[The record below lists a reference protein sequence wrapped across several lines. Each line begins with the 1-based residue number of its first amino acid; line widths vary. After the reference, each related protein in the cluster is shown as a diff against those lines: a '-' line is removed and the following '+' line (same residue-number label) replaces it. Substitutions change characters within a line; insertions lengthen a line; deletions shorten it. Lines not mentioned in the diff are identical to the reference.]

1 MRQDWE
7 PEDLIE
13 VWTLLEDDMKR
24 VRNKSGATRLGFALL
39 LKFFEVE
46 ARFPE
51 SAREVPAA
59 AVEYVAQQVKVPAG
73 AWAEYDWQSKAI
85 QRHRGE
91 IRAAYGFRAN
101 TEEDQDRLAAWLATE
116 LCPVEL
122 SRDRLAAAVV
132 ARCRN
137 DHVEPPA
144 PGQVRRLVGKAVKE
158 FEKRFCRSTL
168 DRLSHATR
176 SRLEDLVADDGT
188 EQGADGNGA
197 AVGGG
202 RSHFTELKTDPGA
215 PGLESLLAEV
225 NKLERVRRLE
235 LPADL
240 FADVSEKLAE
250 AWRARASK
258 EYPANLERMKPPRR
272 LTLLATLCHVR
283 QTEITDSLVDL
294 FIQLVLKINTRAE
307 RKVDKELGAELK
319 KVRGK
324 EAMLLRVAEAALS
337 EPSGTV
343 RRVIFP
349 VVGGEKTLKAL
360 AAEAA
365 ANEARYKAR
374 VRTVLRSSYSA
385 HWRRMLSPLLRAL
398 ELKCNNTAYRPV
410 MDAIDLLG
418 RYLEQPLKEGAFFD
432 PAETVPLD
440 GVVPEQW
447 RAAVVDDKGRVE
459 RIPYEL
465 CVLVA
470 LRDAVRRR
478 EIWVVGANR
487 WRNPED
493 DLPADFEDNRDVHYA
508 ALGQPQDAGEFIT
521 ALKAKLRTSLDR
533 FEQALAEGTTGGV
546 AIVKKHG
553 EPWIRVSPRGKQ
565 EEPESL
571 VAVKAEIERRW
582 GTIDLLDIL
591 KYAEFDTGFIAEFA
605 SVATRENLSK
615 DVLRRRLLLVL
626 FGLGT
631 NMGIKRVAV
640 TGKHGESE
648 ATLRRVRHLFV
659 NRANMRAA
667 LRKLVNATFA
677 ARDEMWWGTGTA
689 CASDSRKFGA
699 WSSNLMTE
707 WHQRYRG
714 PGVMIYWHVERKS
727 VCIYSQLK
735 SCSASEVASTIEGVL
750 RHCTDMEVDRQYTDT
765 HGASIVGFAFAHM
778 LDFKLMPRLKNIGSA
793 RLYRPAAGED
803 DNWPNLAPVLS
814 TKTINWDLIRQQYD
828 QIVKYTTAL
837 RLGTAE
843 AEQVLRRFT
852 RGGPKHPTY
861 QAIEELG
868 RAVRTAFVCD
878 YLADVE
884 LRQEIHEGLQV
895 VENWN
900 SANTDLFY
908 GKDGDLA
915 GADKE
920 SQEVSML
927 ALHLLQ
933 SALVHVN
940 TLLMQQVLADQKWA
954 DMLTDA
960 DRRALS
966 PLFWTHVNPY
976 GRFEL
981 DMNSRLQ
988 LDLTAPAQAV
998 PGPRSPQ
1005 GEAMPAGR

>member
-7 PEDLIE
+7 PEDLSE

-59 AVEYVAQQVKVPAG
+59 AVEYVAQQVKVPAE

-101 TEEDQDRLAAWLATE
+101 TEEDQERLAGWLATE

-137 DHVEPPA
+137 DHIEPPA

-158 FEKRFCRSTL
+158 FEARFCRGTL
-168 DRLSHATR
+168 DQLSHATR
-176 SRLEDLVADDGT
+176 SRLEDLIEGDTDEEANGNAAVAD
-188 EQGADGNGA
+188 
-197 AVGGG
+197 GG
-202 RSHFTELKTDPGA
+202 RSHFTELKADPGA

-235 LPADL
+235 LPSDL
-240 FADVSEKLAE
+240 FADVSEKLVD

-272 LTLLATLCHVR
+272 LTLLAALCHVR

-307 RKVDKELGAELK
+307 RKVEKELGAELK

-337 EPSGTV
+337 QPSGTV

-410 MDAIDLLG
+410 MDAIDLLKQ
-418 RYLEQPLKEGAFFD
+418 YLEQPLKEGAFFD

-447 RAAVVDDKGRVE
+447 RAAVVDDKGRAE

-470 LRDAVRRR
+470 LRDALRRR

-508 ALGQPQDAGEFIT
+508 ALGQPQDAGEFV
-521 ALKAKLRTSLDR
+521 AVLQGKLRASLDR
-533 FEQALAEGTTGGV
+533 FDRALAEGTTGGV
-546 AIVKKHG
+546 AIVKKRG

-565 EEPESL
+565 EEPQPL
-571 VAVKAEIERRW
+571 V
-582 GTIDLLDIL
+582 
-591 KYAEFDTGFIAEFA
+591 
-605 SVATRENLSK
+605 
-615 DVLRRRLLLVL
+615 
-626 FGLGT
+626 
-631 NMGIKRVAV
+631 
-640 TGKHGESE
+640 
-648 ATLRRVRHLFV
+648 
-659 NRANMRAA
+659 
-667 LRKLVNATFA
+667 
-677 ARDEMWWGTGTA
+677 
-689 CASDSRKFGA
+689 
-699 WSSNLMTE
+699 
-707 WHQRYRG
+707 
-714 PGVMIYWHVERKS
+714 
-727 VCIYSQLK
+727 
-735 SCSASEVASTIEGVL
+735 
-750 RHCTDMEVDRQYTDT
+750 
-765 HGASIVGFAFAHM
+765 
-778 LDFKLMPRLKNIGSA
+778 
-793 RLYRPAAGED
+793 
-803 DNWPNLAPVLS
+803 
-814 TKTINWDLIRQQYD
+814 
-828 QIVKYTTAL
+828 
-837 RLGTAE
+837 
-843 AEQVLRRFT
+843 
-852 RGGPKHPTY
+852 
-861 QAIEELG
+861 
-868 RAVRTAFVCD
+868 
-878 YLADVE
+878 
-884 LRQEIHEGLQV
+884 
-895 VENWN
+895 
-900 SANTDLFY
+900 
-908 GKDGDLA
+908 
-915 GADKE
+915 
-920 SQEVSML
+920 
-927 ALHLLQ
+927 
-933 SALVHVN
+933 
-940 TLLMQQVLADQKWA
+940 
-954 DMLTDA
+954 
-960 DRRALS
+960 
-966 PLFWTHVNPY
+966 
-976 GRFEL
+976 
-981 DMNSRLQ
+981 
-988 LDLTAPAQAV
+988 
-998 PGPRSPQ
+998 
-1005 GEAMPAGR
+1005 

>member
-51 SAREVPAA
+51 SAQEVPTA
-59 AVEYVAQQVKVPAG
+59 AVEYVAQQVKVPAE
-73 AWAEYDWQSKAI
+73 AWADYDWQSKAI

-137 DHVEPPA
+137 DHIEPPA
-144 PGQVRRLVGKAVKE
+144 PGQVRRLVGKAIKD
-158 FEKRFCRSTL
+158 FEKRFCRSTM
-168 DRLSHATR
+168 DRLSHTTR
-176 SRLEDLVADDGT
+176 SRLEDLIAGDGT
-188 EQGADGNGA
+188 EHGADGDGA
-197 AVGGG
+197 VAGGG

-240 FADVSEKLAE
+240 FADVSEKLVD

-283 QTEITDSLVDL
+283 QAEITDSLVDL
-294 FIQLVLKINTRAE
+294 VIQLVLKINTRAE
-307 RKVDKELGAELK
+307 RKVEKELGAELK

-365 ANEARYKAR
+365 VNEARYKAR

-410 MDAIDLLG
+410 MDAIDLLK

-432 PAETVPLD
+432 PAETVPLE

-465 CVLVA
+465 CVLVS
-470 LRDAVRRR
+470 LRDALRRR

-508 ALGQPQDAGEFIT
+508 ALGQPQDG
-521 ALKAKLRTSLDR
+521 RR
-533 FEQALAEGTTGGV
+533 VHHRPPEQAPHLAGPLRASPGRGH
-546 AIVKKHG
+546 HG
-553 EPWIRVSPRGKQ
+553 RG
-565 EEPESL
+565 
-571 VAVKAEIERRW
+571 R
-582 GTIDLLDIL
+582 
-591 KYAEFDTGFIAEFA
+591 
-605 SVATRENLSK
+605 
-615 DVLRRRLLLVL
+615 
-626 FGLGT
+626 
-631 NMGIKRVAV
+631 
-640 TGKHGESE
+640 
-648 ATLRRVRHLFV
+648 
-659 NRANMRAA
+659 
-667 LRKLVNATFA
+667 
-677 ARDEMWWGTGTA
+677 
-689 CASDSRKFGA
+689 
-699 WSSNLMTE
+699 
-707 WHQRYRG
+707 
-714 PGVMIYWHVERKS
+714 
-727 VCIYSQLK
+727 
-735 SCSASEVASTIEGVL
+735 
-750 RHCTDMEVDRQYTDT
+750 DRQE
-765 HGASIVGFAFAHM
+765 
-778 LDFKLMPRLKNIGSA
+778 A
-793 RLYRPAAGED
+793 R
-803 DNWPNLAPVLS
+803 
-814 TKTINWDLIRQQYD
+814 
-828 QIVKYTTAL
+828 
-837 RLGTAE
+837 
-843 AEQVLRRFT
+843 
-852 RGGPKHPTY
+852 
-861 QAIEELG
+861 
-868 RAVRTAFVCD
+868 RAVDQGLPA
-878 YLADVE
+878 
-884 LRQEIHEGLQV
+884 RQ
-895 VENWN
+895 
-900 SANTDLFY
+900 
-908 GKDGDLA
+908 A
-915 GADKE
+915 G
-920 SQEVSML
+920 
-927 ALHLLQ
+927 
-933 SALVHVN
+933 
-940 TLLMQQVLADQKWA
+940 
-954 DMLTDA
+954 
-960 DRRALS
+960 
-966 PLFWTHVNPY
+966 
-976 GRFEL
+976 
-981 DMNSRLQ
+981 
-988 LDLTAPAQAV
+988 
-998 PGPRSPQ
+998 
-1005 GEAMPAGR
+1005 

>member
-24 VRNKSGATRLGFALL
+24 VRNKSGAIRLGFALL

-240 FADVSEKLAE
+240 FADVSEKLVE

-521 ALKAKLRTSLDR
+521 ALRTPNEMI
-533 FEQALAEGTTGGV
+533 FEMGGSV
-546 AIVKKHG
+546 
-553 EPWIRVSPRGKQ
+553 R
-565 EEPESL
+565 
-571 VAVKAEIERRW
+571 ER
-582 GTIDLLDIL
+582 
-591 KYAEFDTGFIAEFA
+591 
-605 SVATRENLSK
+605 
-615 DVLRRRLLLVL
+615 
-626 FGLGT
+626 
-631 NMGIKRVAV
+631 
-640 TGKHGESE
+640 
-648 ATLRRVRHLFV
+648 
-659 NRANMRAA
+659 
-667 LRKLVNATFA
+667 
-677 ARDEMWWGTGTA
+677 
-689 CASDSRKFGA
+689 
-699 WSSNLMTE
+699 
-707 WHQRYRG
+707 
-714 PGVMIYWHVERKS
+714 
-727 VCIYSQLK
+727 
-735 SCSASEVASTIEGVL
+735 
-750 RHCTDMEVDRQYTDT
+750 
-765 HGASIVGFAFAHM
+765 
-778 LDFKLMPRLKNIGSA
+778 
-793 RLYRPAAGED
+793 
-803 DNWPNLAPVLS
+803 
-814 TKTINWDLIRQQYD
+814 
-828 QIVKYTTAL
+828 
-837 RLGTAE
+837 
-843 AEQVLRRFT
+843 
-852 RGGPKHPTY
+852 
-861 QAIEELG
+861 
-868 RAVRTAFVCD
+868 
-878 YLADVE
+878 
-884 LRQEIHEGLQV
+884 
-895 VENWN
+895 
-900 SANTDLFY
+900 
-908 GKDGDLA
+908 
-915 GADKE
+915 
-920 SQEVSML
+920 
-927 ALHLLQ
+927 
-933 SALVHVN
+933 
-940 TLLMQQVLADQKWA
+940 
-954 DMLTDA
+954 
-960 DRRALS
+960 
-966 PLFWTHVNPY
+966 
-976 GRFEL
+976 
-981 DMNSRLQ
+981 
-988 LDLTAPAQAV
+988 
-998 PGPRSPQ
+998 
-1005 GEAMPAGR
+1005 